1 MMVKYTTEIFYL
13 LSIEY
18 LNKKNTAN
26 NKNVA
31 EYLDVSP
38 PSVTEM
44 VMNLKRKNMIQFDG
58 KEILL
63 TIDGE
68 NMLEKFRSEFD
79 LKKY

>member
-1 MMVKYTTEIFYL
+1 MVKYTTEIFYL

-26 NKNVA
+26 NKNIA
-31 EYLDVSP
+31 EHLNVSP

-44 VMNLKRKNMIQFDG
+44 VMNLKRKNMIKFDG

-63 TIDGE
+63 TMDGE

>member
-1 MMVKYTTEIFYL
+1 MVKYTTEIFYL

-18 LNKKNTAN
+18 LNKKNTVN
-26 NKNVA
+26 NKNIA
-31 EYLDVSP
+31 EHLNVSP

-44 VMNLKRKNMIQFDG
+44 VMNLKRKNMIKFDG

-63 TIDGE
+63 TMDGE

>member
-1 MMVKYTTEIFYL
+1 MVKYATEIFYL

-18 LNKKNTAN
+18 LNKKNTVN
-26 NKNVA
+26 NKNIA
-31 EYLDVSP
+31 EHLNVSP

-44 VMNLKRKNMIQFDG
+44 VMNLKRKNMIKFDG

-63 TIDGE
+63 TMDGE

>member
-18 LNKKNTAN
+18 LNKKNTVN
-26 NKNVA
+26 NKNIA
-31 EYLDVSP
+31 EHLNVSP

-44 VMNLKRKNMIQFDG
+44 VMNLKRKNMIKFDG

-63 TIDGE
+63 TMDGE

>member
-1 MMVKYTTEIFYL
+1 MVKYTTEIFYL

-26 NKNVA
+26 NKNIA
-31 EYLDVSP
+31 EHLNVSP

-44 VMNLKRKNMIQFDG
+44 VMNLKRKNMIKFDG

-63 TIDGE
+63 TMDGE
-68 NMLEKFRSEFD
+68 NMMEKFRSEFA

>member
-1 MMVKYTTEIFYL
+1 MVKYTTEIFYL

-26 NKNVA
+26 NKNIA
-31 EYLDVSP
+31 EHLNVSP

-44 VMNLKRKNMIQFDG
+44 VMNLKRKNMIKFDG